1 MFWFREQHPPA
12 PGSHGIGV
20 AFTDASLDVQGTR
33 PGFPEVLD
41 RLVAETGVRGFGRA
55 NQVHGDTVVHLTEPS
70 PPPQAPPERFP
81 DADAMVTATPGLGL
95 MVRVADCVPV
105 VLADARAGVAGVA
118 HAGRAGVV
126 LGVVE
131 RAVEAMVELGARE
144 LRAWVGPHVCGACY
158 EVPAQ
163 MREEVE
169 RRRPGTAATTRW
181 GTPSIDLAA
190 GVRAQLVAV
199 GVHVVEVGGCTL
211 EEPRLHSYRRDG
223 AASGRLGGL
232 VWATPAQ
239 GTRGER

>member
-1 MFWFREQHPPA
+1 MFWFREQHPA
-12 PGSHGIGV
+12 DAAQRGLGV

-41 RLVAETGVRGFGRA
+41 RLVAETGVSGFVRA
-55 NQVHGDTVVHLTEPS
+55 NQVHGDAVVHLTEPS
-70 PPPQAPPERFP
+70 PPPQAPPGEFP
-81 DADAMVTATPGLGL
+81 HADAMVTATPGLGL

-105 VLADARAGVAGVA
+105 LLADPRAGVVGVA

-131 RAVEAMVELGARE
+131 RAAEAMADLGAGH
-144 LRAWVGPHVCGACY
+144 LRAWIGPHVCAGCY
-158 EVPAQ
+158 EVPAP
-163 MREEVE
+163 MRDEVE

-190 GVRAQLVAV
+190 GVRAQLDAV
-199 GVHVVEVGGCTL
+199 GADVVEVGGCTL

-232 VWATPAQ
+232 VWLSEEDA
-239 GTRGER
+239 G

>member
-1 MFWFREQHPPA
+1 MFWFREQYRPDA
-12 PGSHGIGV
+12 ERRGVGV

-33 PGFPEVLD
+33 PGFPGVLD

-70 PPPQAPPERFP
+70 PPPQASPGLFP
-81 DADAMVTATPGLGL
+81 DADALVTATPGLGL

-105 VLADARAGVAGVA
+105 LLADTRAGVVGVA

-131 RAVEAMVELGARE
+131 RAVAAMAELGARE
-144 LRAWVGPHVCGACY
+144 LRAWIGPHVCGACY
-158 EVPAQ
+158 EVPAA

-190 GVRAQLVAV
+190 GVRAQLDAL
-199 GVHVVEVGGCTL
+199 GAHVVEVGGCTL

-232 VWATPAQ
+232 VWLTQAEATEGA
-239 GTRGER
+239 G